1 MYTDTSVVAIRPFF
15 EGYEGSFLIAF
26 RLRPS
31 FGVLEIF
38 PDLRPDVKRFH
49 GLSHIAQ
56 RSLHDGLA
64 QFVVGLR
71 EIVGGNLLENTLW
84 FVSPTVVYDTS
95 RITRVRYQKRHDG
108 QQ

>member
-1 MYTDTSVVAIRPFF
+1 MEFAGLDS
-15 EGYEGSFLIAF
+15 ELWIAF

-31 FGVLEIF
+31 FGILEVF

-49 GLSHIAQ
+49 RLLHIAQ

-64 QFVVGLR
+64 QFFVGLW
-71 EIVGGNLLENTLW
+71 EIVGGDFLENTLW
-84 FVSPTVVYDTS
+84 FVCPAVVNDTS
-95 RITRVRYQKRHDG
+95 RITRVRYQKRHDR